1 MRQRSAISILV
12 FVMALAAGCAKKADD
27 AALVKQIQS
36 QIRADTQLK
45 DVALQVTSVK
55 GVVTLSGTVA
65 SDAARLD
72 AYKIAVQTPGV
83 AKVVDQMS
91 VQSVAPS
98 TPATQHN
105 PPVEIASTKEPTKKE
120 EARRGREKK
129 AEDSNKKAQK
139 AKEEASAA
147 ESAPAPDVAPAPQ
160 LPASTAVAPA
170 PAPAPVTPAA
180 NVPARA
186 PAPPPP
192 PQPKDVVIPANTTLS
207 VLMIDNVDSAVN
219 HPGEI
224 FHASLDAPIMI
235 GNEEVVPKGADVYV
249 RLTNAKTAGKL
260 HGKSELTLELVKLEF
275 QGRSYELESS
285 DYTATGASQSKSTA
299 KKVGAGAV
307 IGSII
312 GAIAGGGKGAAIG
325 GAVGAGAGGVYQGTL
340 KPKEVKVPS
349 ETRID
354 FLLDQPVTV
363 TVLPHAA
370 PSD

>member
-1 MRQRSAISILV
+1 MRQRSAVSILV
-12 FVMALAAGCAKKADD
+12 LALALAAGCAKKADD
-27 AALVKQIQS
+27 AALVNQIQS
-36 QIRADTQLK
+36 QIRADAQLR
-45 DVALQVTSVK
+45 DVTLQVTSVK
-55 GVVTLSGTVA
+55 GVVTLTGTVA

-72 AYKIAVQTPGV
+72 AYKIAAQTPGV
-83 AKVVDQMS
+83 TKVVDQMS
-91 VQSVAPS
+91 VQPLA
-98 TPATQHN
+98 PATPVAHPN
-105 PPVEIASTKEPTKKE
+105 SPVETASTKAPVKKE
-120 EARRGREKK
+120 DPRRAREKK
-129 AEDSNKKAQK
+129 AEESKKKTQEARE
-139 AKEEASAA
+139 AASAT
-147 ESAPAPDVAPAPQ
+147 ESAPAPEEAPAPQ
-160 LPASTAVAPA
+160 LPAPTAVAPA
-170 PAPAPVTPAA
+170 SAPAPITTAA
-180 NVPARA
+180 NVPAPA

-207 VLMIDNVDSAVN
+207 VLMIDTVDSAVN

-249 RLTNAKTAGKL
+249 RLTNAKTAGRL

-285 DYTATGASQSKSTA
+285 DYTTTGASQSKSTA

-325 GAVGAGAGGVYQGTL
+325 GAVGAGAGGVYQGTS

-363 TVLPHAA
+363 TVLPHSA
-370 PSD
+370 PSE